1 LKEFKHE
8 ALPIRRLS
16 APTEPQVQGFPAV
29 WGYVLGRHQRFTM
42 PGLDPGIFFR
52 WHKEDG
58 RVRPGHGE
66 RVEGIHTEGKPI
78 T

>member
-1 LKEFKHE
+1 
-8 ALPIRRLS
+8 
-16 APTEPQVQGFPAV
+16 VQGFPAV